1 MSETTQYTQCKQCR
15 GKIELTA
22 TRCPYCRVIE
32 PVAKKIKTNDVVS
45 NVPWGLFINIGVVAI
60 VLFGLYSCMKES
72 PEEKQQ
78 KSVAAAK
85 NKRAG
90 FHCLSG
96 WDGSHSNVVRQVKS
110 LLRDPNSFEHVS
122 TKLTPVDETGRHTLF
137 MRYNAKNGF
146 GGVTPGFATAIVVNA
161 NCEATLATNE

>member
-1 MSETTQYTQCKQCR
+1 MIKIACRACTTLNEPNLNQCPACGIMSPDKAPEIVPSAELNTTVNW
-15 GKIELTA
+15 IM
-22 TRCPYCRVIE
+22 
-32 PVAKKIKTNDVVS
+32 
-45 NVPWGLFINIGVVAI
+45 WGIFLVI
-60 VLFGLYSCMKES
+60 VLALYSCMKES

-96 WDGSHSNVVRQVKS
+96 WDGSHSSVVRQVKS
-110 LLRDPNSFEHVS
+110 LLRDPDSFEHVS

-137 MRYNAKNGF
+137 MRYSAKNGF
-146 GGVTPGFATAIVVNA
+146 GGMTPGFATAIVINA